1 MTRRSGSPVN
11 PLSKERSDVANQHRD
26 EQPEPS
32 IPSALHRGAMMP
44 HAAFATARG
53 ADSTPVIIESADQ
66 TVDPLWYKDA
76 IIYQLHVK
84 AFFDGNDDGI
94 GDFQG
99 LTRKLDYLRDLGVT
113 ALWLLPFH
121 PSPLRDDGYDIAD
134 YKSVNPSYGQMADFK
149 SFIRE
154 AHRRDLRV
162 ITELVVNHT
171 SDQHPWFQRARKAK
185 PGSPYRD
192 FYVWSDTDQKFA
204 GTPIIFLDTE
214 KSNWAWD
221 PVARAYYWHRFYAH
235 QPDLNFDNPRVFEA
249 VRNVMQFWLDLGVD
263 GLRLDAV
270 PYLIEREG
278 TLNEN
283 LPETHEVL
291 RRLRSELDAR
301 YSDRMLLA
309 EANEWPEDVLPYF
322 GAGDECHM
330 AFHFPLM
337 PRIYMAVATEDRHP
351 ITDIMRQTPDIPA
364 TCQWAVFLRNHDELT
379 LSMVSDRE
387 RDYLWD
393 YYATDR
399 RARINLG
406 IRRRLA
412 PLMENDR
419 RKIELLNALLMSVP
433 GTPVLYYGDEIGMG
447 DNFFLGDR
455 DGVRTPMQWSFDRN
469 GGFSR
474 ADAAQL
480 FLPPIMDP
488 VYGFQAVNV
497 EAQSRSPSSLLNW
510 TKRLIAARRSRRAL
524 SRGTLHFLYPSN
536 RKVIAYLR
544 QLGDEIILCVA
555 NLSRSA
561 QAVELDLSG
570 LRGRVVVEL
579 LGRAMFPTVGALPYP
594 LTLQGHSFLWFDLLP
609 ASPEAQ
615 AAADLQASPPEF
627 LTLVMPDHW
636 RDLFGRHNLP
646 QLESEVIPA
655 YLPHQRWFAVDNQEV
670 GAVRVLAHGEI
681 DRPSAEGAAHEVFLP
696 QIIETQLGSGE
707 PQRYFLPLA
716 AIWSPGGSELRHG
729 LLPATLA
736 ELRQSR
742 REGALVDALAHDG
755 FPLAMIEAIR
765 REATVPLAGGEIRF
779 RKTARFDHVA
789 VPDQLVTRRVG
800 TVPSTS
806 SVLFDDY
813 GMLKIYRRLYPGPYP
828 AVEIAQ
834 FLAERTDFANTP
846 PLLATIELDM
856 AGETSVLGGLFG
868 FVRNQGDGWNQ
879 ALDYLTRYLDDAQ
892 LGGADASAPDGQVS
906 GLPNPDHFFLM
917 LARQLGL
924 RTAEMHRALC
934 ENVDVDDSD
943 FRPEPILREDLT
955 AWRSELETAATDMLS
970 ALDRAKPNLTGPARD
985 LAEQLLDSPA
995 GLFQK
1000 IRVLGP
1006 HEIVAQ
1012 KTRHHGD
1019 FHLGQVIVVQNDFFI
1034 VDFGAPQPVA
1044 RRRKSSPLRDVAAM
1058 IRSFD
1063 YAAVTAVRQL
1073 AESRLAAAPRMAE
1086 LADAWRQR
1094 AVDGF
1099 RAAYRKSMRGCPSY
1113 PASKKQAREMI
1124 EFFMLERTIHE
1135 VTYELANRP
1144 AWVDIPLQGLL
1155 GIIATASSRD
1165 RLVDE

>member
-1 MTRRSGSPVN
+1 M
-11 PLSKERSDVANQHRD
+11 
-26 EQPEPS
+26 PS
-32 IPSALHRGAMMP
+32 ETTAIPSSD
-44 HAAFATARG
+44 ATTQVRTG
-53 ADSTPVIIESADQ
+53 SQDRNVDS
-66 TVDPLWYKDA
+66 LWYKDA

-99 LTRKLDYLRDLGVT
+99 LIRKLDYLQGLGVT

-134 YKSVNPSYGQMADFK
+134 YKSINSSYGRMADFK
-149 SFIRE
+149 SFVRE

-171 SDQHPWFQRARKAK
+171 SDQHPWFQRARQAK
-185 PGSPYRD
+185 PGSAFRD

-221 PVARAYYWHRFYAH
+221 PVAHAYYWHRFYSH
-235 QPDLNFDNPRVFEA
+235 QPDLNFDNPLVFRA
-249 VRNVMQFWLDLGVD
+249 VRNVMRFWLDLGVD

-278 TLNEN
+278 TINEN

-291 RRLRSELDAR
+291 RRLRRDLDER
-301 YSDRMLLA
+301 YTDRMLLA
-309 EANEWPEDVLPYF
+309 EANEWPEEVLPYF
-322 GAGDECHM
+322 GVGDECHM

-351 ITDIMRQTPDIPA
+351 VTDIIRQTPDIPD
-364 TCQWAVFLRNHDELT
+364 TCQWVLFLRNHDELT

-393 YYATDR
+393 YYAADR

-419 RKIELLNALLMSVP
+419 RKIELLNALLMSLP

-510 TKRLIAARRSRRAL
+510 TKRLVAARRSRRAL
-524 SRGTLHFLYPSN
+524 SRGTLRFLYPSN
-536 RKVIAYLR
+536 RHVIAYLR
-544 QLGDEIILCVA
+544 QLGDEMMLCVA

-561 QAVELDLSG
+561 QSVELDLSG
-570 LRGRVVVEL
+570 LGGRRLIEL
-579 LGRAMFPTVGALPYP
+579 LGRSVFPAIGDVPYP
-594 LTLQGHSFLWFDLLP
+594 LTLQGYSFFWFELTLEP
-609 ASPEAQ
+609 VEAQ
-615 AAADLQASPPEF
+615 TVATLQAVPREF
-627 LTLVMPDHW
+627 VTLVMPDGW
-636 RDLFGRHNLP
+636 KDLFGRHNLP

-655 YLPHQRWFAVDNQEV
+655 YLPRQRWFAIDNQTIGTV
-670 GAVRVLAHGEI
+670 HVLAHGEI
-681 DRPSAEGAAHEVFLP
+681 DRLPAEGAPTEVFLP
-696 QIIETQLGSGE
+696 QIIETQFGSGDR
-707 PQRYFLPLA
+707 QRYFLPLA
-716 AIWSPGGSELRHG
+716 AIWSPGGSELRQG
-729 LLPATLA
+729 MLPATLA

-742 REGALVDALAHDG
+742 REGALVDALAHDS
-755 FPLAMIEAIR
+755 FPLAIIEAIQH
-765 REATVPLAGGEIRF
+765 EAIVSLAGGEIHF
-779 RKTARFDHVA
+779 RKTPIFDHIEA
-789 VPDQLVTRRVG
+789 PERLVVRRVG
-800 TVPSTS
+800 TAPSTT

-813 GMLKIYRRLYPGPYP
+813 GILKIYRRLYPGPHP
-828 AVEIAQ
+828 AIEMAR
-834 FLAERTDFANTP
+834 FLIECSDFANTP
-846 PLLATIELDM
+846 PLLATIELNL
-856 AGETSVLGGLFG
+856 AGEASVLGGLFG

-879 ALDYLTRYLDDAQ
+879 ALDYLGRYLDDGQ
-892 LGGADASAPDGQVS
+892 LGGGAVGVPTGRHADLPD
-906 GLPNPDHFFLM
+906 PDQFFLM

-934 ENVDVDDSD
+934 QNAGDDPS
-943 FRPEPILREDLT
+943 FRPEPIGPEDLSG
-955 AWRSELETAATDMLS
+955 WRIDLEKAAAGMLS
-970 ALDRAKPNLTGPARD
+970 ALEHPKPSLTDPACD
-985 LAEQLLDSPA
+985 LAEQVLGSRAD
-995 GLFQK
+995 LFTK
-1000 IRVLGP
+1000 IRELVP
-1006 HEIVAQ
+1006 NKIIAQ
-1012 KTRHHGD
+1012 KTRYHGD
-1019 FHLGQVIVVQNDFFI
+1019 FHLGRVIVVQNDFFVI
-1034 VDFGAPQPVA
+1034 DFGDAQPSAA
-1044 RRRKSSPLRDVAAM
+1044 RGSKSSPLRDLAAM

-1063 YAAVTAVRQL
+1063 YAAATAVRHH
-1073 AESRLAAAPRMAE
+1073 AESRPAAAPRMAE

-1124 EFFMLERTIHE
+1124 AFFTLERAVHE

-1144 AWVDIPLQGLL
+1144 AWVEIPLKGLL
-1155 GIIATASSRD
+1155 GILADTSSND

>member
-1 MTRRSGSPVN
+1 MMPDETAAIPPGAPAALARNGSPDRN
-11 PLSKERSDVANQHRD
+11 
-26 EQPEPS
+26 
-32 IPSALHRGAMMP
+32 
-44 HAAFATARG
+44 
-53 ADSTPVIIESADQ
+53 
-66 TVDPLWYKDA
+66 VDPLWYKDA

-99 LTRKLDYLRDLGVT
+99 LIRKLDYLQGLGVT

-134 YKSVNPSYGQMADFK
+134 YRSINPSYGRMADFK
-149 SFIRE
+149 SFVRE

-162 ITELVVNHT
+162 ITELVINHT

-185 PGSPYRD
+185 PGSAFRD

-204 GTPIIFLDTE
+204 NTPIIFLDTE
-214 KSNWAWD
+214 TSNWAWD
-221 PVARAYYWHRFYAH
+221 PVANAFYWHRFYTH
-235 QPDLNFDNPRVFEA
+235 QPDLNFDNPLVLRA
-249 VRNVMQFWLDLGVD
+249 VRNVMRFWLDLGVD

-278 TLNEN
+278 STNEN

-291 RRLRSELDAR
+291 RQLRRDLDAR
-301 YSDRMLLA
+301 YIDRILLA
-309 EANEWPEDVLPYF
+309 EANEWPEYVLPYF

-351 ITDIMRQTPDIPA
+351 ITDIMRQTPEIPD
-364 TCQWAVFLRNHDELT
+364 TCQWALFLRNHDELT

-393 YYATDR
+393 YYAADR

-419 RKIELLNALLMSVP
+419 RKIELLNALLMSLP

-510 TKRLIAARRSRRAL
+510 LKRLVAARRSRRAL

-544 QLGDEIILCVA
+544 QLGDEVILCVA
-555 NLSRSA
+555 NLSRSS

-570 LRGRVVVEL
+570 LRGRLVVEL
-579 LGRAMFPTVGALPYP
+579 LGRATFPTIGDLPYL
-594 LTLQGHSFLWFDLLP
+594 LTLQGHSFFWFELMP
-609 ASPEAQ
+609 ASPEVQ
-615 AAADLQASPPEF
+615 AAAMLQAVPREF
-627 LTLVMPDHW
+627 VTLVMQDGW
-636 RDLFGRHNLP
+636 KDLFGQHNLP
-646 QLESEVIPA
+646 QVEHEVIIT
-655 YLPHQRWFAVDNQEV
+655 YLNRQQWF
-670 GAVRVLAHGEI
+670 GARDRVVETVRVLAHGEM
-681 DRPSAEGAAHEVFLP
+681 DRSPEGNAATEVFLP
-696 QIIETQLGSGE
+696 LIIETQLGRGE
-707 PQRYFLPLA
+707 AQYYFLPLA
-716 AIWSPGGSELRHG
+716 AIWSPGGSELRQA
-729 LLPATLA
+729 LIPATLA

-755 FPLAMIEAIR
+755 FSLAIIEAIG
-765 REATVPLAGGEIRF
+765 RESIVPLVGAEIRF
-779 RKTARFDHVA
+779 RKTPLFDGVD
-789 VPDQLVTRRVG
+789 VPERVVGRRVDAL
-800 TVPSTS
+800 PSMQT
-806 SVLFDDY
+806 VLFDDY
-813 GMLKIYRRLYPGPYP
+813 GMLKLYRRFNPGPRP
-828 AVEIAQ
+828 AIEMAR
-834 FLAERTDFANTP
+834 FLVERTDFANTP
-846 PLLATIELDM
+846 PLLATIELNM
-856 AGETSVLGGLFG
+856 ADATSTLGGLFG

-879 ALDYLTRYLDDAQ
+879 ALDYLSRYLDDAQ
-892 LGGADASAPDGQVS
+892 LGNDAIREPAGRVPNVHDPDQ
-906 GLPNPDHFFLM
+906 FFLM

-934 ENVDVDDSD
+934 QNAGHDPR
-943 FRPEPILREDLT
+943 FRSEPISPEDVSG
-955 AWRSELETAATDMLS
+955 WRFDLESAATDMLL
-970 ALDRAKPNLTGPARD
+970 ALEHSKPHFADVARN
-985 LAEQLLDSPA
+985 LAEQVL
-995 GLFQK
+995 GLRTRLFTK
-1000 IRVLGP
+1000 IRELVPSNL
-1006 HEIVAQ
+1006 VAQ
-1012 KTRHHGD
+1012 KTRYHGD
-1019 FHLGQVIVVQNDFFI
+1019 FHLGRVIVVQNDFFVI
-1034 VDFGAPQPVA
+1034 DFGDAQQSA
-1044 RRRKSSPLRDVAAM
+1044 AGGSKSSPLRDVAAM

-1063 YAAVTAVRQL
+1063 YATTTAARQL
-1073 AESRLAAAPRMAE
+1073 GESRPAAMTRMAE
-1086 LADAWRQR
+1086 LADVWRQR

-1113 PASKKQAREMI
+1113 PVSKKQAREMLA
-1124 EFFMLERTIHE
+1124 FFTLERAVHE
-1135 VTYELANRP
+1135 VSFELANRP
-1144 AWVDIPLQGLL
+1144 TWVDIPLKGVLAIL
-1155 GIIATASSRD
+1155 ADTSGAA
-1165 RLVDE
+1165 RLANE